1 MENLSIPLIPAIIL
15 IISFLILTGI
25 IIWDIIEIKFLKE
38 IKKKQEEVIEE
49 YKKCVSSYKR
59 ENELMEEQNNRLKEN
74 IYLKDRHGE
83 YYETER

>member
-25 IIWDIIEIKFLKE
+25 IMWDKIEIKFLKE
-38 IKKKQEEVIEE
+38 IREKQREIIEE

-59 ENELMEEQNNRLKEN
+59 ENELMEEQNNCLKEI

-83 YYETER
+83 YYETEE